1 MSDEPS
7 RRLNPTALSLS
18 AAARVLTA
26 SGSKPVTV
34 GMLQADLAAGAP
46 ANADGTLNLIT
57 YAAWLVRETNR
68 GD

>member
-7 RRLNPTALSLS
+7 RRLNPTALSLA

-26 SGSKPVTV
+26 SGAKPVTV
-34 GMLQADLAAGAP
+34 EMLQADLAAGAP

>member
-7 RRLNPTALSLS
+7 RRLNPTALSLV

-34 GMLQADLAAGAP
+34 EMLQADLSAGAP
-46 ANADGTLNLIT
+46 SNPDGTLNLIT